1 MVAAIAGAVIAF
13 LALPRIRLPTV
24 LVMGWALRHAACIEV
39 AELRP
44 EEVEFTSQRERR
56 LLARPPTLD
65 FEVLRFTRAPLP
77 VRLLAAAFRVDLRLA
92 AREPVLFV
100 LVRFAFPRLVADFLV
115 ALRLEAAAD
124 RLPPTERFVLPRLL
138 AAPLDV
144 AFFLVERLLPR
155 RGFFRSPVRT
165 STNELTALFAT
176 STAAFTLALAASPM
190 ASLALG
196 VRVPSLPLPPSVSFS
211 IVHLLVLV

>member
-56 LLARPPTLD
+56 LLALPPTLD

-77 VRLLAAAFRVDLRLA
+77 VRLLAAAFRVA

-124 RLPPTERFVLPRLL
+124 RLPPAERFVLPRLL

-176 STAAFTLALAASPM
+176 STAAFTLALAASPI